1 VAVPVTT
8 VDGTGT
14 GAEVRPGGTAE
25 AGASGD
31 GPAAGD
37 SGTSELERSGSGA
50 PAEAERER
58 AGGGTGTSRFTWS
71 LVAITLVGLAVRLIY
86 LLVWRHPSEIVG
98 DPYYYH
104 HGANLLADGEGFIH
118 PYRFLLYGD
127 RSPGAD
133 HPPGLITILAGFS
146 WLGFRSFFA
155 HQVVGCLL
163 GSLGVAAMGLAGR
176 RIAGERV
183 GLLVAGLTALSPSVF
198 YFDAHVLSETL
209 VVSTTALVL
218 LAAYRWWDRP
228 SVRAAALFGAAI
240 GVAALVRSEALLLGP
255 VIALPLLWWRRRET
269 QWLPQLAA
277 AGAVAAVVIAPW
289 VGYNMARF
297 EKPTTLSA
305 QFDQTLGT
313 ANCDDVY
320 YGDRVGYWQ
329 LQCIQRVEHLV
340 GEGDASAQGRG
351 FQRIAR
357 DYMRDHLDRV
367 PYVVAARVGR
377 TFGVFEPQNQIELDH
392 SVESKE
398 IQLGKAGMF
407 TWWAVGVA
415 GALGLVGLRR
425 ARRPIFPL
433 VATVASVAVTVAVI
447 YGNTRFRLPA
457 ELALM
462 IPAAVT
468 LDAGLQAAARRW
480 RARRT
485 PAPHPPA
492 ANGATA
498 VGAGPAA
505 GRPANGEADAALAE
519 SPAGTLGPAEEAT
532 AVGAGPAAAGPANGE
547 ADASL
552 AASPAGTP
560 GPAGGT
566 RLPDAAV
573 ADPPGGLGS
582 SGGHFAGF
590 DGLRAIA
597 ALGVLLCHV
606 GLQSGF
612 VGRSGSGEYI
622 SRADVGVALFFV
634 LSGFLL
640 YRPFVA
646 ARLDGRRQPRTA
658 SYLRKRFLRIFPAYW
673 LALTVLVVVLDT
685 RGRHDISGWG
695 DLVIYYGLLQSY
707 SKAHALGGLQQ
718 AWTLV
723 NEVAF
728 YLLLPLWAA
737 GAAWLGRRL
746 KPRTAV
752 VTELA
757 VLVAGAAG
765 ALGFRWWL
773 HSFQSNDPSIGNFD
787 PRFHW
792 IIANFHMFVPGM
804 ALAVALEW
812 SRRRERPLAVLEAAR
827 RHPLVCWAVAGAA
840 FWAVATQLDLGVQVG
855 ATSQGQA
862 IGKEVLYAAVGFALV
877 VPVALAGATLPRS
890 LQWLGTRAMVT
901 LGVLSYGI
909 YLWHEGVTDLYR
921 DIRNLAPLHGW
932 FAGILV
938 VTTLGSAALAGA
950 SYLVVERPA
959 LGLKDRHRKLF
970 GSWSPVRLPA
980 GAATPAI
987 AGVTPAA
994 ASPANAPE
1002 IPETSPA

>member
-1 VAVPVTT
+1 MTT
-8 VDGTGT
+8 VDTQRDTQAAADG
-14 GAEVRPGGTAE
+14 GAAGGATAP
-25 AGASGD
+25 
-31 GPAAGD
+31 GPAA
-37 SGTSELERSGSGA
+37 
-50 PAEAERER
+50 EAHAAQATAAARR
-58 AGGGTGTSRFTWS
+58 RRFTWW
-71 LVAITLVGLAVRLIY
+71 LLAITAGGLAVRLIY
-86 LLVWRHPSEIVG
+86 LLVWRNPSEIVG

-127 RSPGAD
+127 RMPGAD
-133 HPPGLITILAGFS
+133 HPPGLITILGAFS
-146 WLGFRSFFA
+146 WVGLRSFFA
-155 HQVVGCLL
+155 HQVIGCVL
-163 GSLGVAAMGLAGR
+163 GALGVGAMGLAGR

-183 GLLVAGLTALSPSVF
+183 GLLVAGLTALSPNVF
-198 YFDAHVLSETL
+198 FFDPVVVSETL

-218 LAAYRWWDRP
+218 LTAYRWWDRP
-228 SVRAAALFGAAI
+228 SVRAAGLFGLAV
-240 GVAALVRSEALLLGP
+240 GLAALVRSEALLLGP
-255 VIALPLLWWRRRET
+255 AIALPLLWWRRRQT
-269 QWLPQLAA
+269 RWLPQLAA
-277 AGAVAAVVIAPW
+277 AAGVAAVAIAPW
-289 VGYNMARF
+289 AGYNMARF
-297 EKPTTLSA
+297 ERPTTLSA

-357 DYMRDHLDRV
+357 EYVRDHADRV

-377 TFGVFEPQNQIELDH
+377 TFGVFEPQNQIGLDK

-398 IQLGKAGMF
+398 EQLGKGGLF
-407 TWWAVGVA
+407 TWFAVAVA

-425 ARRPIFPL
+425 AGRPIFPL
-433 VATVASVAVTVAVI
+433 VATVLTVAVTVAIV

-462 IPAAVT
+462 VPAAVT
-468 LDAGLQAAARRW
+468 LDAGLQAARRRW
-480 RARRT
+480 RAHRPDPSGPGDPAGVNGNAAVHGGAAPDDGQDGPAT
-485 PAPHPPA
+485 PHPGEAEDAPAPENGDAVPAGGQADPPHGEGEDA
-492 ANGATA
+492 
-498 VGAGPAA
+498 PAP
-505 GRPANGEADAALAE
+505 GNGETAAALAT
-519 SPAGTLGPAEEAT
+519 SPPGTA
-532 AVGAGPAAAGPANGE
+532 
-547 ADASL
+547 
-552 AASPAGTP
+552 
-560 GPAGGT
+560 GPAGGA
-566 RLPDAAV
+566 RLPEAAG
-573 ADPPGGLGS
+573 DPPGGLGS
-582 SGGHFAGF
+582 SAGHFAGF

-597 ALGVLLCHV
+597 AFGVLLTHV

-612 VGRSGSGEYI
+612 VGRNGTGPWI
-622 SRADVGVALFFV
+622 SRADAGVALFFV

-646 ARLDGRRQPRTA
+646 ARLDGRSGPRVR

-673 LALTVLVVVLDT
+673 LALTVLVVVVDT
-685 RGRHDISGWG
+685 RGREDISGWG

-737 GAAWLGRRL
+737 GAAWLAGRL

-752 VTELA
+752 LTELGI
-757 VLVAGAAG
+757 LLAAALG

-773 HSFQSNDPSIGNFD
+773 HSFQANDPSIGNFD

-792 IIANFHMFVPGM
+792 LLANFHLFVPGM
-804 ALAVALEW
+804 ALAVGLEW
-812 SRRRERPLAVLEAAR
+812 SRRRHRPLAVLEAAR
-827 RHPLVCWAVAGAA
+827 RHPLVCWAAAGLA
-840 FWAVATQLDLGVQVG
+840 FWALSTQLDLGVQVG
-855 ATSQGQA
+855 ATGQGQA
-862 IGKEVLYAAVGFALV
+862 IAKEVLYAAVGFALV

-890 LQWLGTRAMVT
+890 LRWLGAPLMVA

-909 YLWHEGVTDLYR
+909 YLWHEGATDLYR

-938 VTTLGSAALAGA
+938 VTTVASVALAA
-950 SYLVVERPA
+950 VSYLVVERPA

-970 GSWSPVRLPA
+970 AAWRPVHLPA
-980 GAATPAI
+980 DAGLHGALGGPGGPGAAPTPEPSAPVNPE
-987 AGVTPAA
+987 VTPA
-994 ASPANAPE
+994 
-1002 IPETSPA
+1002 

>member
-1 VAVPVTT
+1 VAVTT
-8 VDGTGT
+8 LDTGT
-14 GAEVRPGGTAE
+14 DAEVE
-25 AGASGD
+25 D
-31 GPAAGD
+31 EAAGD
-37 SGTSELERSGSGA
+37 GA
-50 PAEAERER
+50 PAAEQEAER
-58 AGGGTGTSRFTWS
+58 ANGTAGTSRFTWW
-71 LVAITLVGLAVRLIY
+71 LVAVALGGLAVRLTY

-133 HPPGLITILAGFS
+133 HPPGLITILGAFS

-155 HQVVGCLL
+155 HQILGCLL
-163 GSLGVAAMGLAGR
+163 GTLGVGAMGLAGR

-183 GLLVAGLTALSPSVF
+183 GLLVAGLTALSPGIF
-198 YFDAHVLSETL
+198 YFDPHVLSETL
-209 VVSTTALVL
+209 VVSTTGLVL

-228 SVRAAALFGAAI
+228 SVRAAALFGLAI
-240 GVAALVRSEALLLGP
+240 GAAALVRSEAILLGP
-255 VIALPLLWWRRRET
+255 VIALPLVFWRRRRSADFR
-269 QWLPQLAA
+269 WLPQLAA

-297 EKPTTLSA
+297 ERPTTLSA

-320 YGDRVGYWQ
+320 YGDRIGYWQ
-329 LQCIQRVEHLV
+329 LECIQRVEHLV

-357 DYMRDHLDRV
+357 EYVGDHADRV

-377 TFGVFEPQNQIELDH
+377 TFGVFAAQNQIELDK

-398 IQLGKAGMF
+398 IQLGKAGLF
-407 TWWAVGVA
+407 TWFAVAVA

-425 ARRPIFPL
+425 AGRPIFPL
-433 VATVASVAVTVAVI
+433 LATVASVAVTVAVI

-468 LDAGLQAAARRW
+468 LDAGIQAAARRW
-480 RARRT
+480 RNRARRT
-485 PAPHPPA
+485 PSPEPQA
-492 ANGATA
+492 AA
-498 VGAGPAA
+498 VESTTG
-505 GRPANGEADAALAE
+505 NGEADA
-519 SPAGTLGPAEEAT
+519 TT
-532 AVGAGPAAAGPANGE
+532 VAA
-547 ADASL
+547 
-552 AASPAGTP
+552 
-560 GPAGGT
+560 
-566 RLPDAAV
+566 

-582 SGGHFAGF
+582 SAGHFAGF

-597 ALGVLLCHV
+597 ALGVLLTHV

-622 SRADVGVALFFV
+622 SRADVGVALFFA

-646 ARLDGRRQPRTA
+646 ARLDGRRRPHTGR
-658 SYLRKRFLRIFPAYW
+658 YLRKRFLRIFPAYW
-673 LALTVLVVVLDT
+673 LALTVLVLVLDT
-685 RGRHDISGWG
+685 RGRQDISGWG
-695 DLVIYYGLLQSY
+695 DVVVYYGLLQSY

-737 GAAWLGRRL
+737 GAAWLARRL
-746 KPRTAV
+746 KPRVAV
-752 VTELA
+752 RTELA
-757 VLVAGAAG
+757 ILIACAVG

-792 IIANFHMFVPGM
+792 LFANFHLFVPGM
-804 ALAVALEW
+804 ALAVGLEW
-812 SRRRERPLAVLEAAR
+812 SRRRERPLAVLEQAR
-827 RHPLVCWAVAGAA
+827 RHPLACWAVAGAS

-855 ATSQGQA
+855 ATGQGQA
-862 IGKEVLYAAVGFALV
+862 IGKELLYAAVGFALV

-890 LQWLGTRAMVT
+890 LRWLGTRAMVM

-938 VTTLGSAALAGA
+938 VTTVGSVALAGA
-950 SYLVVERPA
+950 SYLSVERPA

-970 GSWSPVRLPA
+970 ATWRPVRLPA
-980 GAATPAI
+980 AETAPPATTSAI
-987 AGVTPAA
+987 PE
-994 ASPANAPE
+994 ASPA
-1002 IPETSPA
+1002 

>member
-1 VAVPVTT
+1 VTT
-8 VDGTGT
+8 VDTDT
-14 GAEVRPGGTAE
+14 DTDVESRSAEPDEPEGVTE
-25 AGASGD
+25 
-31 GPAAGD
+31 
-37 SGTSELERSGSGA
+37 
-50 PAEAERER
+50 AEAERSEG
-58 AGGGTGTSRFTWS
+58 AAGTSRFTWW
-71 LVAITLVGLAVRLIY
+71 LVAVALGGLAVRLIY
-86 LLVWRHPSEIVG
+86 LLVWRHPADVVG

-104 HGANLLADGEGFIH
+104 HGANLLADGEGFLH

-133 HPPGLITILAGFS
+133 HPPGLTTILGAVS

-155 HQVVGCLL
+155 HQIVGCVL
-163 GSLGVAAMGLAGR
+163 GTLGVGAMGLAGR

-183 GLLVAGLTALSPSVF
+183 GLLAAGLTALSPNIF

-228 SVRAAALFGAAI
+228 SVRAAALFGVAV
-240 GVAALVRSEALLLGP
+240 GVAALVRSEAILLGP
-255 VIALPLLWWRRRET
+255 VIALPLLWWRRRQNQQNSQN

-297 EKPTTLSA
+297 ERPTTLSA

-320 YGDRVGYWQ
+320 YGDRIGYWQ

-357 DYMRDHLDRV
+357 EYVSDHADRV

-377 TFGVFEPQNQIELDH
+377 TFGVFATQNQIEIDK

-398 IQLGKAGMF
+398 IQLSKAGVV
-407 TWWAVGVA
+407 TWFAVAVA

-425 ARRPIFPL
+425 AGRPIFPL
-433 VATVASVAVTVAVI
+433 LAVVGSVVVTVAVI

-468 LDAGLQAAARRW
+468 LDAGIQAAVRRW
-480 RARRT
+480 RASRSDRPSAAPDPT
-485 PAPHPPA
+485 PEPKPEPKVAPV
-492 ANGATA
+492 NG
-498 VGAGPAA
+498 
-505 GRPANGEADAALAE
+505 D
-519 SPAGTLGPAEEAT
+519 
-532 AVGAGPAAAGPANGE
+532 
-547 ADASL
+547 
-552 AASPAGTP
+552 
-560 GPAGGT
+560 
-566 RLPDAAV
+566 

-582 SGGHFAGF
+582 SAGHFAGF

-612 VGRSGSGEYI
+612 VGRSGSGEFI

-646 ARLDGRRQPRTA
+646 ARLDGRRRPRTA

-685 RGRHDISGWG
+685 RARQDISGWG
-695 DLVIYYGLLQSY
+695 DIVVYYGLLQSY

-737 GAAWLGRRL
+737 GAAWLARRL
-746 KPRTAV
+746 KPRAAV
-752 VTELA
+752 RAELA
-757 VLVAGAAG
+757 VLVAAAVG

-792 IIANFHMFVPGM
+792 LIANFHLFVPGM
-804 ALAVALEW
+804 ALAVGLEW
-812 SRRRERPLAVLEAAR
+812 SRRRERPLAVLELAR
-827 RHPLVCWAVAGAA
+827 RHPLVCWAGAA
-840 FWAVATQLDLGVQVG
+840 ATFWAVATQLDLGVQVG

-862 IGKEVLYAAVGFALV
+862 IAKELLYGAVGFALV
-877 VPVALAGATLPRS
+877 VPVALAGATLPRP

-932 FAGILV
+932 FLGILV
-938 VTTLGSAALAGA
+938 VTTVGSVALAGA
-950 SYLVVERPA
+950 SYLTVERPA

-970 GSWSPVRLPA
+970 ATWRPVRLPA
-980 GAATPAI
+980 GADSNRQTPE
-987 AGVTPAA
+987 
-994 ASPANAPE
+994 ASPA
-1002 IPETSPA
+1002 